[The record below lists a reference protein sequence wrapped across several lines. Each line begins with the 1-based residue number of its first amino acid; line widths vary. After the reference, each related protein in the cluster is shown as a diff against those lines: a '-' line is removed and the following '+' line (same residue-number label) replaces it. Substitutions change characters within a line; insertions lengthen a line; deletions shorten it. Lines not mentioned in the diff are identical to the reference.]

1 MLTQKEMKV
10 LRCLRKDAR
19 RSMTTIAKETKLPL
33 ASILL
38 IMRRLENSVVTKY
51 TTLLNHSAL
60 GHNVKVHF
68 MTKGMDEEFLKN
80 PQINT
85 IYKISGKYNYF
96 IEGIF
101 KDLSQMEKFKERL
114 GNHRQF
120 FVMEE
125 TKVEEFQP

>member
-1 MLTQKEMKV
+1 MKV

-19 RSMTTIAKETKLPL
+19 KSMTAIAKETKLPL
-33 ASILL
+33 ASIML
-38 IMRRLENSVVTKY
+38 IMRRLESSVVIKY
-51 TTLLNHSAL
+51 TTLLHHAAL
-60 GHNVKVHF
+60 GHHVRVHF
-68 MTKGMDEEFLKN
+68 MAQGMNEGFLKN
-80 PQINT
+80 PQVNT

-101 KDLSQMEKFKERL
+101 KDISQLEKFKEKL
-114 GNHRQF
+114 GEHQQF